1 MQPTVYI
8 PNLDGAG
15 RLRLALASLEAQTA
29 DCRIVVADNASSDGS
44 VEMTEAEFPEVEVV
58 RMSRNRGFGTA
69 LNEAI
74 RTVGGDPLILLNN
87 DTECEPTFV
96 AEMVAAAERG
106 AEMVA
111 GVLVQHQQPELIDSA
126 GIQVDAHTLMAF
138 DYLRGEPLAA
148 LDGAPAPF
156 APSGGAALFRREPF
170 EAAGGF
176 DERIFLYY
184 EDLDLALRMR
194 RAGAHCV
201 LAHSARARHVGSAT
215 LGDHAAEKYVHTGW
229 SRAYLV
235 RRYGVMRRPANALRT
250 LAGEAAICAGQLL
263 LDRTAAGIVGRRRG
277 WRAAGG
283 LPPLEAPDN
292 GMLELPVG
300 RALRRRIGDRTR
312 S

>member
-29 DCRIVVADNASSDGS
+29 ECRIVVADNASSDGS

-74 RTVGGDPLILLNN
+74 RAIGGDPLILLNN

-194 RAGAHCV
+194 RGGARCV

-215 LGDHAAEKYVHTGW
+215 LGDHAAQK
-229 SRAYLV
+229 
-235 RRYGVMRRPANALRT
+235 
-250 LAGEAAICAGQLL
+250 
-263 LDRTAAGIVGRRRG
+263 
-277 WRAAGG
+277 
-283 LPPLEAPDN
+283 
-292 GMLELPVG
+292 
-300 RALRRRIGDRTR
+300 
-312 S
+312 